1 MKKIILWYRHVPFII
16 LILLSFGIG
25 LLSKLVEGHFTDIAM
40 GMQLIAFFF
49 LISGLIRFFDRV
61 LFKTK

>member
-1 MKKIILWYRHVPFII
+1 
-16 LILLSFGIG
+16 
-25 LLSKLVEGHFTDIAM
+25 VEGHFTDIAM

-61 LFKTK
+61 LFITK

>member
-1 MKKIILWYRHVPFII
+1 MKKVIYWYRNVPFLI

-61 LFKTK
+61 LFITK

>member
-1 MKKIILWYRHVPFII
+1 MKKVIYWYRNVPFLI

>member
-1 MKKIILWYRHVPFII
+1 MKKVIYWYRNVPFLI

-25 LLSKLVEGHFTDIAM
+25 LMSKLVEGHFTDIAM

-49 LISGLIRFFDRV
+49 LLSGLIRFFDRV

>member
-1 MKKIILWYRHVPFII
+1 MKKVIYWYRNVPFLI

-61 LFKTK
+61 FFKTK

>member
-1 MKKIILWYRHVPFII
+1 MKKVIHWYRNVPFLI

-49 LISGLIRFFDRV
+49 LLSGLIRFFDRV

>member
-1 MKKIILWYRHVPFII
+1 MRKIWLLYKNTPALL

-49 LISGLIRFFDRV
+49 LLSGLIRFFDRV

>member
-1 MKKIILWYRHVPFII
+1 MKKVIYWYRNVPFLI

-49 LISGLIRFFDRV
+49 LLSGLIRLFDRV
-61 LFKTK
+61 FFKTK